1 MNSRAESPELDTSTA
16 SAALIALVRLIAHQA
31 AREWAEQR
39 PEESQPSA
47 LTLPEKSR

>member
-1 MNSRAESPELDTSTA
+1 MTTIRENTNKTASPA
-16 SAALIALVRLIAHQA
+16 SAALIDVVRLLARQV